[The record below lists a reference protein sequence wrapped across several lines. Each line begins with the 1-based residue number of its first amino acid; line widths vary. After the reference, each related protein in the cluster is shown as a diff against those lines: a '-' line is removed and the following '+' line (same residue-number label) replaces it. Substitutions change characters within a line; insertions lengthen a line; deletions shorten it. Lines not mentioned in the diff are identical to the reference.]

1 MSRTEQIY
9 QIAVR
14 LTKSEYKRIEEMIAA
29 GLFRSATDFAREA
42 IRDKLRE
49 AEPVS
54 VRDSSRLEAE
64 RLIDRYL
71 SNHPGRHF
79 ASDIAEALGLEFR
92 TTLDAVQHMIK
103 SGVIHKSAG
112 ENT

>member
-1 MSRTEQIY
+1 MY

-14 LTKSEYKRIEEMIAA
+14 LTKSEHKKIEEMISA
-29 GLFRSATDFAREA
+29 GIFRSATDFAREA

-54 VRDSSRLEAE
+54 VRNSSRSEAE

-71 SNHPGRHF
+71 TDHPGRHF
-79 ASDIAEALGLEFR
+79 ASEIADALGLELR
-92 TTLDAVQHMIK
+92 TTLDAIHHMID
-103 SGVIHKSAG
+103 SGVVRKSPG
-112 ENT
+112 EIL